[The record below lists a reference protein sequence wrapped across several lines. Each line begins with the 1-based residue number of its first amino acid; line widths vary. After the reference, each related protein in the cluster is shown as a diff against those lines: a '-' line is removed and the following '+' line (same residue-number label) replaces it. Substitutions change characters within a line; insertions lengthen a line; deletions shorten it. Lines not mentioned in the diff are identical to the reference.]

1 MRVQA
6 LIVAGLL
13 GLAFGAPA
21 EAQVARGAVLRGL
34 DKITGQARDFTGPI
48 DKVVKFGTLEVTV
61 RACEKAPPEEPPEVK
76 AYLEVA
82 DRPVPRRKGEEV
94 TPRDLF
100 AGWMF
105 ASSPAINAVEHPSYD
120 VWVIDCRI

>member
-1 MRVQA
+1 MRVKA
-6 LIVAGLL
+6 LLAAGLL
-13 GLAFGAPA
+13 AIAFGVPA
-21 EAQVARGAVLRGL
+21 QAQTARGAVLRGL

-48 DKVVKFGTLEVTV
+48 DKVVKFGTLEVKV

-82 DRPVPRRKGEEV
+82 DQPVPRRKGEETEAKDV
-94 TPRDLF
+94 F

-105 ASSPAINAVEHPSYD
+105 ASSPAINALEHPTYD
-120 VWVIDCRI
+120 VWVIDCKA